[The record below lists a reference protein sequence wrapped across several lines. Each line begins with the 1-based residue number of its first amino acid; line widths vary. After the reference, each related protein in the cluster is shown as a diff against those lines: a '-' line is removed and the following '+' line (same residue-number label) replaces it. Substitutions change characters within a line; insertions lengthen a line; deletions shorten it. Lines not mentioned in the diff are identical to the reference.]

1 MPTNESACALR
12 TLRLLAEHSFPSKSC
27 IRYFP
32 KICIFRRLAPH
43 QGPGSS
49 NKRLAVRAELVEAH
63 SPFDRL
69 RANELKR
76 TALALDQL
84 KCLSAWPLS
93 GLTNNS
99 NVLRR
104 NGQSY
109 LVAGDLNNILKTTL
123 VGI

>member
-12 TLRLLAEHSFPSKSC
+12 TLHLLAEHSFPSKSG

-43 QGPGSS
+43 QGPGSP

-76 TALALDQL
+76 TALR
-84 KCLSAWPLS
+84 
-93 GLTNNS
+93 TNLIRCIDS
-99 NVLRR
+99 NVIFRAAT
-104 NGQSY
+104 GH
-109 LVAGDLNNILKTTL
+109 ILL
-123 VGI
+123 AC